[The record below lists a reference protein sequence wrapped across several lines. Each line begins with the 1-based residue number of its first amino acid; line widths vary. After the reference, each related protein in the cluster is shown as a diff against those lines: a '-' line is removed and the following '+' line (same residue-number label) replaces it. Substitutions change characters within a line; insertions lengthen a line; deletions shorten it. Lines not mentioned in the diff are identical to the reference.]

1 MKVILDA
8 NIIIGFLLTK
18 GHILSSIFEYWENN
32 AFKLLVSDSIL
43 EEYTLTLKELIKKGI
58 LSKHNAN
65 SLMRKIRKKA
75 LTVKVV
81 TKLKLS
87 PDKKDNR
94 YLECSKD
101 GKADYLITRDNKD
114 LSFIRKFKY
123 TKIIG
128 AKHFLEILSGL
139 DYKN

>member
-18 GHILSSIFEYWENN
+18 GYILSSIFEYWENN
-32 AFKLLVSDSIL
+32 AFKLVVSDSIL
-43 EEYTLTLKELIKKGI
+43 EEYTLILKELIEKGI
-58 LSKHNAN
+58 LNKQHAN
-65 SLMRKIRKKA
+65 SLMRKIHKKA
-75 LTVKVV
+75 LIVKAVS
-81 TKLKLS
+81 KLKLS

-101 GKADYLITRDNKD
+101 GKADYLITRDDKH

-128 AKHFLEILSGL
+128 AKQFLEILSGL
-139 DYKN
+139 DYKS

>member
-18 GHILSSIFEYWENN
+18 GYIISSIFEYWENN
-32 AFKLLVSDSIL
+32 FFKLLVSDSIL
-43 EEYTLTLKELIKKGI
+43 EEYDLTLKGLIKKGI
-58 LSKHNAN
+58 LSKHHTN
-65 SLMRKIRKKA
+65 SLMSKIRKKA

-81 TKLKLS
+81 TKVKLS

-114 LSFIRKFKY
+114 LVFIRKFKY

-128 AKHFLEILSGL
+128 AKKFLEILNGL

>member
-8 NIIIGFLLTK
+8 NIIIGFLLTR
-18 GHILSSIFEYWENN
+18 GYILSSIFEYWENN
-32 AFKLLVSDSIL
+32 VFKLLISDSIL
-43 EEYTLTLKELIKKGI
+43 EEYSLILKELIEKGI
-58 LSKHNAN
+58 LNKQYAN

-75 LTVKVV
+75 LVVKVV

-101 GKADYLITRDNKD
+101 GKADYLITRDNKH
-114 LSFIRKFKY
+114 LSIIRKFKY

-128 AKHFLEILSGL
+128 AKQFLEILSGL

>member
-1 MKVILDA
+1 MKVVLDA

-18 GHILSSIFEYWENN
+18 GYILSSIFEYWENN
-32 AFKLLVSDSIL
+32 AFKLLVSGSIL
-43 EEYTLTLKELIKKGI
+43 EEYSLILKVLIEKGM
-58 LSKHNAN
+58 LNKQYAN

-75 LTVKVV
+75 LIVKVV

-101 GKADYLITRDNKD
+101 GKADYLITRDKKH

-128 AKHFLEILSGL
+128 AKQFLEILSGL
-139 DYKN
+139 DYKD

>member
-1 MKVILDA
+1 MKVVLDA

-18 GHILSSIFEYWENN
+18 GYILSSIFEYWENN
-32 AFKLLVSDSIL
+32 AFKLLVSGYIL
-43 EEYTLTLKELIKKGI
+43 EEYNLILKVLIEKGM
-58 LSKHNAN
+58 LNKQYAN

-75 LTVKVV
+75 LIVKVV

-94 YLECSKD
+94 YKE
-101 GKADYLITRDNKD
+101 DYLITRDKKH

-128 AKHFLEILSGL
+128 AKQFLEILSGL
-139 DYKN
+139 DYKH

>member
-1 MKVILDA
+1 MKVVLDA

-18 GHILSSIFEYWENN
+18 GYILSSIFQYWENN
-32 AFKLLVSDSIL
+32 AFKLIVSDSIL
-43 EEYTLTLKELIKKGI
+43 EEYSLILKELIGKGT
-58 LSKHNAN
+58 LNKQHAN

-75 LTVKVV
+75 LKVKVV
-81 TKLKLS
+81 SKLKLS

-94 YLECSKD
+94 YLDCSKD
-101 GKADYLITRDNKD
+101 AKADYLITRDNKH

-128 AKHFLEILSGL
+128 AKQFLEILTGL

>member
-1 MKVILDA
+1 M
-8 NIIIGFLLTK
+8 
-18 GHILSSIFEYWENN
+18 S
-32 AFKLLVSDSIL
+32 
-43 EEYTLTLKELIKKGI
+43 
-58 LSKHNAN
+58 
-65 SLMRKIRKKA
+65 KIRKKA

-81 TKLKLS
+81 TKVKLS

-114 LSFIRKFKY
+114 LVFIRKFKY

-128 AKHFLEILSGL
+128 AKKFLEILNGL